1 MFGLTPLTLRFSLFG
16 IPIRL
21 SVMFL
26 LFEAGLAFLV
36 ARNDVGQLRG
46 WKFLLAFV
54 VISFVSILMQTM
66 AHVLM
71 GRWYGMPGAVQ
82 FSAMGAQPVG
92 DYPRLTGWQRF
103 WVAAAGPITG
113 FGLVMLAQ
121 TIKGVVT
128 PQLGRWFPGDFKTQ
142 KLVDFM
148 VAELYLINLYYTIYK
163 SLPIQPLPGGDMVR
177 EILLWLMPK
186 RGLALSYF
194 LSMIFALALV
204 ALTLYQ
210 WRQLNVPIY
219 YFILPLW
226 AFGSLA
232 FENGKHWFTTMRENS
247 KRRIEEQG
255 PPIVRDEQPHADLR
269 DDPNTDPYA
278 RRL

>member
-1 MFGLTPLTLRFSLFG
+1 MLGLTPLTLRFNLFG

-26 LFEAGLAFLV
+26 LFEAGLAFLI
-36 ARNDVGQLRG
+36 ARNDIGQFRG
-46 WKFLLAFV
+46 WKFIVAFV
-54 VISFVSILMQTM
+54 AISFVSILMQTM

-71 GRWYGMPGAVQ
+71 GRRYGMPGAVQ

-92 DYPRLTGWQRF
+92 EYPRLTGWQRF

-121 TIKGVVT
+121 ALRGFVT

-148 VAELYLINLYYTIYK
+148 VEELYLVNLYYTIYK

-186 RGLALSYF
+186 RGLG
-194 LSMIFALALV
+194 ALV
-204 ALTLYQ
+204 FHVVVLLA
-210 WRQLNVPIY
+210 VP
-219 YFILPLW
+219 
-226 AFGSLA
+226 SLA
-232 FENGKHWFTTMRENS
+232 PRFIAGGSSMC
-247 KRRIEEQG
+247 RIYFSSCRYG
-255 PPIVRDEQPHADLR
+255 
-269 DDPNTDPYA
+269 
-278 RRL
+278 